1 MAVVETD
8 ALTKYYGDTRGI
20 KDLDLVVEPGEVFG
34 FLGPNGAGKTTTI
47 RTLLGFVSPTS
58 GSATVLG
65 RDVTDRAALR
75 AARRR
80 IGYVPGALGFDDDV
94 TGNTFLDYQERL
106 KGASRRD
113 ELADI
118 FTPPLA
124 RPIGEYSR
132 GNEQKLAIVQA
143 FMHDPDLVVMDE
155 PTSGLDPLLQERFYE
170 FVRQERAAGTTVF
183 FSSHVLGEVRKV
195 CDRVAILRDG
205 HLVEL
210 TPVEEL
216 LGRGGRLVRVR
227 LAEPVDAVPVD
238 GVQDPTYSDGRR
250 SVAFTFTGAYD
261 ALVDWL
267 ADRSVLDLEV
277 EEPPLEEVFL
287 HYYGDGPAERAGGD
301 TADGREEVTS
311 ADPEAGGRRGTADDG
326 ARPSGGGTDA

>member
-1 MAVVETD
+1 MAALETSG
-8 ALTKYYGDTRGI
+8 LTKYYGDTRGVA
-20 KDLDLVVEPGEVFG
+20 DLDLAVEAGEVFG
-34 FLGPNGAGKTTTI
+34 YLGPNGAGKTTTI
-47 RTLLGFVSPTS
+47 RTLLGFIAPTG

-65 RDVTDRAALR
+65 ADVADRTALR
-75 AARRR
+75 EAKRRV
-80 IGYVPGALGFDDDV
+80 GYVPGELGFDEDV
-94 TGNTFLDYQERL
+94 TGEAYLHYQARL
-106 KGASRRD
+106 KGGPRRE
-113 ELADI
+113 ELVEL
-118 FTPPLA
+118 FTPPLD

-132 GNEQKLAIVQA
+132 GNKQKLAVVQA
-143 FMHDPDLVVMDE
+143 FMHDPDLVIMDE

-170 FVRQERAAGTTVF
+170 FVRAERDAGTTVF
-183 FSSHVLGEVRKV
+183 FSSHVLSEVRKV

-227 LAEPVDAVPVD
+227 LADPADGVPVD
-238 GVQDPTYSDGRR
+238 GAGDPTFSEGGRG
-250 SVAFTFTGAYD
+250 VAFTFTGDYD

-287 HYYGDGPAERAGGD
+287 HYYGDDRPAAEGQAEQPTAAPRERARAGGG
-301 TADGREEVTS
+301 DG
-311 ADPEAGGRRGTADDG
+311 
-326 ARPSGGGTDA
+326 DA